1 MKKLTTT
8 LLIIATLT
16 FALSAQPGQGKGKGG
31 HGEQGA
37 RIAQEL
43 NLSEQQQAD
52 LKELRKSRKESHKPH
67 REEMRTIHEEMNRLL
82 RASKVDKKAIE
93 ANIKKTAKLTE
104 DKLRQH
110 VEYQLK
116 VKEIMT
122 PEQFIK
128 YLDMKKERMEKRKEM
143 HRGKKGKG
151 QGKQS
156 RCNGHGNSETCS
168 KS

>member
-8 LLIIATLT
+8 LLLIASIT

-31 HGEQGA
+31 HGEPGA

-52 LKELRKSRKESHKPH
+52 LKELRESRKESHKPH
-67 REEMRTIHEEMNRLL
+67 REEMKAIHQEMNKLL
-82 RASKVDKKAIE
+82 RASKVDKNAID

-104 DKLRQH
+104 EKLRQH

-122 PEQFIK
+122 PEQFTK
-128 YLDMKKERMEKRKEM
+128 YLDMKKERMEKRKSM
-143 HRGKKGKG
+143 RQGKKGNGKGKG
-151 QGKQS
+151 QGNQ
-156 RCNGHGNSETCS
+156 
-168 KS
+168 